1 MSDAD
6 RRLHPVSGQQT
17 QDPSSETQDP
27 STETQGP
34 STEQADPSTETQGPS
49 TEHEGTGAMRTAAS
63 SGSVARG
70 ARGIFGLIIN
80 NPGSAI
86 YGTIA
91 VGALLA
97 AESVRRETYGKNI
110 EAVLITL
117 LIYWLA
123 HSYAD
128 LAAERLRSGARL
140 TIGRLGKTM
149 LNELPLLAGATIP
162 LATLL
167 ICWAAGT
174 RLSAAVIAAL
184 WTSAAIVVTIEL
196 SAGIRG
202 HLAARQFFVQALI
215 GALLGSLVIFL
226 KVVLH

>member
-1 MSDAD
+1 MSGGD
-6 RRLHPVSGQQT
+6 RRLHAVSGGQT
-17 QDPSSETQDP
+17 QGPSS
-27 STETQGP
+27 ETQGP
-34 STEQADPSTETQGPS
+34 STERQGPF
-49 TEHEGTGAMRTAAS
+49 TEHEGVGAMPTPANR
-63 SGSVARG
+63 GSVARG
-70 ARGIFGLIIN
+70 ARGFFGLILN

-110 EAVLITL
+110 EAVVITL

-123 HSYAD
+123 HAYAD
-128 LAAERLRSGARL
+128 LAAVRLRSGARL
-140 TIGRLGKTM
+140 TIGGLGKTM
-149 LNELPLLAGATIP
+149 LHELPLLAGATIP
-162 LATLL
+162 LAILL

-202 HLAARQFFVQALI
+202 RLGARQFLAQVLV
-215 GALLGSLVIFL
+215 GAVLGSLVIFL

>member
-1 MSDAD
+1 M
-6 RRLHPVSGQQT
+6 G
-17 QDPSSETQDP
+17 
-27 STETQGP
+27 
-34 STEQADPSTETQGPS
+34 
-49 TEHEGTGAMRTAAS
+49 TAAG
-63 SGSVARG
+63 SGSEARG
-70 ARGIFGLIIN
+70 PGGIAGLILN
-80 NPGSAI
+80 NAGSAI

-110 EAVLITL
+110 EALVITL

-128 LAAERLRSGARL
+128 LAAERLRSGAPL
-140 TIGRLGKTM
+140 TIGRLARTM
-149 LNELPLLAGATIP
+149 LRELPLLVGATIP

-184 WTSAAIVVTIEL
+184 WTSAAVVVMIEV
-196 SAGIRG
+196 SAGVRG
-202 HLAARQFFVQALI
+202 RLAATQFITQALV
-215 GALLGSLVIFL
+215 GAVLGALVIFL

>member
-1 MSDAD
+1 LDVW
-6 RRLHPVSGQQT
+6 RRSYAAQDGWLVQIGGRRSQGVHLNEHVPGQT
-17 QDPSSETQDP
+17 DEPR
-27 STETQGP
+27 
-34 STEQADPSTETQGPS
+34 TEQERGRRI
-49 TEHEGTGAMRTAAS
+49 RTDAT
-63 SGSVARG
+63 SGSEARR
-70 ARGIFGLIIN
+70 ARGIVGLIVD

-97 AESVRRETYGKNI
+97 AESVRRETYARNVV
-110 EAVLITL
+110 AVVITL
-117 LIYWLA
+117 LLYWLA

-128 LAAERLRSGARL
+128 LAAERLRSGAPL
-140 TIGRLGKTM
+140 TVGRLVRTM
-149 LNELPLLAGATIP
+149 LEELPLLAGATIP

-174 RLSAAVIAAL
+174 RLSVAVIAAL
-184 WTSAAIVVTIEL
+184 WTSAAIVVMIEL
-196 SAGIRG
+196 SAGVRG
-202 HLAARQFFVQALI
+202 HLAAKQFIAQVLV

>member
-1 MSDAD
+1 MDVW
-6 RRLHPVSGQQT
+6 RRSYAAQHGRLLQIGGPRSQGVHLNEHVPGQT
-17 QDPSSETQDP
+17 DEPR
-27 STETQGP
+27 
-34 STEQADPSTETQGPS
+34 TEQERGRRIRTDA
-49 TEHEGTGAMRTAAS
+49 TG
-63 SGSVARG
+63 GSEARRS
-70 ARGIFGLIIN
+70 RGIVGLIVD

-97 AESVRRETYGKNI
+97 AESVRRETYAKNI
-110 EAVLITL
+110 VAVVITL

-128 LAAERLRSGARL
+128 LAAERLRSGAQL
-140 TIGRLGKTM
+140 TVGRLVRTM
-149 LNELPLLAGATIP
+149 VEELPLLAGATIP

-174 RLSAAVIAAL
+174 RLSVAVIAAL
-184 WTSAAIVVTIEL
+184 WTSAAIVVMIEL
-196 SAGIRG
+196 SAGVRG
-202 HLAARQFFVQALI
+202 HLAARQFIAQALI

>member
-1 MSDAD
+1 
-6 RRLHPVSGQQT
+6 
-17 QDPSSETQDP
+17 
-27 STETQGP
+27 
-34 STEQADPSTETQGPS
+34 
-49 TEHEGTGAMRTAAS
+49 MRTAAS
-63 SGSVARG
+63 SGEEGRG
-70 ARGIFGLIIN
+70 ARGVFRLIIN

-97 AESVRRETYGKNI
+97 AESVRRETYGRNV
-110 EAVLITL
+110 EAVVITL
-117 LIYWLA
+117 VIYWLA

-128 LAAERLRSGARL
+128 MAAERLRSGARL
-140 TIGRLGKTM
+140 TFGRLLKTM
-149 LNELPLLAGATIP
+149 LHELTLLAGATIP

-184 WTSAAIVVTIEL
+184 WTSAAIVVMIEL

-202 HLAARQFFVQALI
+202 RLALRQFIAQALV
-215 GALLGSLVIFL
+215 GAVLGSLVIFL

>member
-1 MSDAD
+1 MSGAD
-6 RRLHPVSGQQT
+6 RRLPPVSGRQT
-17 QDPSSETQDP
+17 QGPSSETRDP
-27 STETQGP
+27 STQ
-34 STEQADPSTETQGPS
+34 SQGPS

-70 ARGIFGLIIN
+70 ARGIFGLVLN

-110 EAVLITL
+110 EAVVITL

-123 HSYAD
+123 HAYAD

-140 TIGRLGKTM
+140 TIGRQQR
-149 LNELPLLAGATIP
+149 EL
-162 LATLL
+162 
-167 ICWAAGT
+167 
-174 RLSAAVIAAL
+174 VH
-184 WTSAAIVVTIEL
+184 
-196 SAGIRG
+196 G
-202 HLAARQFFVQALI
+202 HGPVDDDPF
-215 GALLGSLVIFL
+215 
-226 KVVLH
+226 

>member
-1 MSDAD
+1 
-6 RRLHPVSGQQT
+6 VSGRQ
-17 QDPSSETQDP
+17 
-27 STETQGP
+27 TQGP
-34 STEQADPSTETQGPS
+34 SSETQGPS
-49 TEHEGTGAMRTAAS
+49 TEHQGRSTEHDGPSTEGQGRSTEHEGAGAMPTAAS
-63 SGSVARG
+63 RSTVARG
-70 ARGIFGLIIN
+70 AKGFFGLILN

-110 EAVLITL
+110 EAVVITL

-123 HSYAD
+123 HAYAD
-128 LAAERLRSGARL
+128 LAAARLRSGARL
-140 TIGRLGKTM
+140 TIGRLAKTM
-149 LNELPLLAGATIP
+149 LHELPLLAGATIP
-162 LATLL
+162 LAILL

-174 RLSAAVIAAL
+174 RLSVAVIAAL

-202 HLAARQFFVQALI
+202 RLAGRQFLAQVLV
-215 GALLGSLVIFL
+215 GAVLGSLVIFL